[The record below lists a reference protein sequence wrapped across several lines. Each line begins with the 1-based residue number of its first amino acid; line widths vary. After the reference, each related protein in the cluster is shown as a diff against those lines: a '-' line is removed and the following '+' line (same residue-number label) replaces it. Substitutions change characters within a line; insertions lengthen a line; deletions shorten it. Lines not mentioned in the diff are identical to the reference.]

1 MTFSI
6 VARDAVNGELGIA
19 VASKFLAAGAV
30 VPWARADA
38 GAIATQ
44 ALANVRYGPQGLELL
59 ASGVS
64 APDTL
69 DRLTGD
75 DPDADQRQAG
85 VVDAAGGSATHTGP
99 ACIPWAGGRTG
110 PGVAVQ
116 GNILTG
122 PAVVDAM
129 LAAFV
134 DAPGRLAERLVS
146 ALLAGDRAG
155 GDARGR
161 QSAAVLVVRAEGGY
175 LGLDD
180 RAIDLRVD
188 DHPDPVPELA
198 RLLGIHRLL
207 WETADATSL
216 IALDGEIAA
225 EVRALL
231 GRALAGRR
239 RVTIPPD
246 TSRTLPGSPRPHGDG
261 WTADDQAALRFWS
274 SVENLEMRDAG
285 DGWIDPAVLD
295 FLRGSAGR

>member
-6 VARDAVNGELGIA
+6 VARDPVSSELGIA

-30 VPWARADA
+30 VPWARADV

-44 ALANVRYGPQGLELL
+44 ALANVRYGPHGLDLL
-59 ASGVS
+59 ATGLS
-64 APDTL
+64 AAEAL
-69 DRLTGD
+69 DRLTGPD
-75 DPDADQRQAG
+75 ADADQRQAG
-85 VVDAAGGSATHTGP
+85 IVDAAGGAATHTGP
-99 ACIPWAGGRTG
+99 ACIPWAGGRTA

-116 GNILTG
+116 GNILAG

-129 LAAFV
+129 LDAFLGGS
-134 DAPGRLAERLVS
+134 GRLAERLVS

-188 DHPDPVPELA
+188 DHADPVPELA
-198 RLLGIHRLL
+198 RILAIHRLL
-207 WETADATSL
+207 WDAADPATL
-216 IALDGEIAA
+216 LALDGETAT
-225 EVRALL
+225 EVRTLL
-231 GRALAGRR
+231 ARALAGRR
-239 RVTIPPD
+239 RVAIPPD
-246 TSRTLPGSPRPHGDG
+246 TSRTLPGTPRPPADD

-285 DGWIDPAVLD
+285 DGWIDPAVLEY
-295 FLRGSAGR
+295 LRDSAGS